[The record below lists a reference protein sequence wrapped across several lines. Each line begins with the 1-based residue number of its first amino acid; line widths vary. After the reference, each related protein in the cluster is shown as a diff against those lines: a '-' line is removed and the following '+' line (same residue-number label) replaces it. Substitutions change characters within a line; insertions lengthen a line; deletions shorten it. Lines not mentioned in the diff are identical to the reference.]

1 MVFIYT
7 QTMQYM
13 WPAANILHTTSNK
26 SKGSRKSTFLRI
38 TGGLAHEK
46 IQNYAYVSDLET
58 ILSTKLNTSSCTRVR
73 NIGFLLIWKQ
83 SNGKKQLADACTFS
97 SSTAAEI
104 EDC

>member
-1 MVFIYT
+1 MVFIYK

-58 ILSTKLNTSSCTRVR
+58 ILSTKFNSSLCKRMR

-83 SNGKKQLADACTFS
+83 SNGKKTVACTFS
-97 SSTAAEI
+97 SSTSVEI